1 MDEQAEGQAAEGYQ
15 DEQDALVR
23 EGWRIEDM
31 AQADW
36 ALRRLAELHRVV
48 DENEAVLKASIE
60 RLKERT
66 KRLNAQHE
74 RGIAFFEGKLREF
87 AEPRRAELLTGKKK
101 SRSLPSGDIGWRSV
115 AEKLAVVD
123 EPAAIEWA
131 RTQPVESE
139 LLRIKEE
146 VNKAALAAHYR
157 ETGEVP
163 PGCDVSPAR
172 EEFHVK
178 PAALEAT
185 TTREH

>member
-1 MDEQAEGQAAEGYQ
+1 MEQAEVQAAAEGYQ

-31 AQADW
+31 AAADW
-36 ALRRLAELHRVV
+36 ALRRLAELQRTVA
-48 DENEAVLKASIE
+48 ENEAVLKASIE

-87 AEPRRAELLTGKKK
+87 AEPRKAELLTGKKK

-123 EPAAIEWA
+123 EAAAIEWA

-157 ETGEVP
+157 ESGEVP

-178 PAALEAT
+178 PAAIEAT
-185 TTREH
+185 AGREH